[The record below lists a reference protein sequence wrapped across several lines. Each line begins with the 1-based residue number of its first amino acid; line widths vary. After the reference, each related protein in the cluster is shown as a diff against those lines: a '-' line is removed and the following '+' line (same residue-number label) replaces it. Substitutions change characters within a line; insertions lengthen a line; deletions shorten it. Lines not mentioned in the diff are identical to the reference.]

1 MLLEMLKSE
10 ILAVKIMYN
19 GKPKQGSRQ
28 IGMEGSLMKP
38 IALTGIKPTGNPH
51 IGNYLGMYRPALD
64 LMKNYQGM
72 YFVAD
77 YHALTSLHDPQAL
90 KELVY
95 EVAASWLALGLD
107 PDEAIFFR
115 QSDIPEILEFTWI
128 LSCFTSKGLLNRAHA
143 YKAAVDENLDVKR
156 DPDEGINAG
165 LFYYPVLMAADIL
178 LYGSDVVP
186 VGLDQKQ
193 HIEITRDIAEAFNRT
208 YGQVLKVPEGLI
220 QESVMKVPGIDGRK
234 MSKSYDNT
242 IPIFAPE
249 KKLRKRIMRIVTDS
263 KRPEDPKDPDGD
275 NLYTLLSFF
284 ASPERLAKIR
294 QLYLNGGASYGTL
307 KKELADTL
315 LDHFTEARTKFNTL
329 VADKPYLDKIL
340 LEGAQKAR
348 QIGKPYLQAARKA
361 VGID

>member
-1 MLLEMLKSE
+1 
-10 ILAVKIMYN
+10 
-19 GKPKQGSRQ
+19 
-28 IGMEGSLMKP
+28 MKP
-38 IALTGIKPTGNPH
+38 IALTGIKPTGRPH

-64 LMKNYQGM
+64 LMEDYLGM

-77 YHALTSLHDPQAL
+77 YHALTSMHDAEAL
-90 KELVY
+90 RELVY

-107 PDEAIFFR
+107 PNEAIFFR
-115 QSDIPEILEFTWI
+115 QSDIAEIPEFTWI

-143 YKAAVDENLDVKR
+143 YKAAMDENIQMGR

-208 YGQVLKVPEGLI
+208 YGETLKVPEGVI

-242 IPIFAPE
+242 LPIFAPE
-249 KKLRKRIMRIVTDS
+249 NKLRKQVMRIVTDS
-263 KRPEDPKDPDGD
+263 KRPEDPKNPEGD
-275 NLYTLLSFF
+275 TLFTLLSFF
-284 ASPERLAKIR
+284 ASRERLEEIR
-294 QLYLNGGASYGTL
+294 TLYLHGGAAYGAL
-307 KKELADTL
+307 KKELAGL
-315 LDHFTEARTKFNTL
+315 ILDHFKEARARFTEL
-329 VADKPYLDKIL
+329 IDDQAYLDKVL
-340 LEGAQKAR
+340 LEGAEKAR
-348 QIGKPYLQAARKA
+348 AMGKPYLQAARKA
-361 VGID
+361 TGID

>member
-1 MLLEMLKSE
+1 
-10 ILAVKIMYN
+10 
-19 GKPKQGSRQ
+19 
-28 IGMEGSLMKP
+28 MKP
-38 IALTGIKPTGNPH
+38 IALTGIKPTGKPH

-64 LMKNYQGM
+64 LMKDYQGM

-77 YHALTSLHDPQAL
+77 YHALTTMHDAETL
-90 KELVY
+90 KDLVY

-115 QSDIPEILEFTWI
+115 QSDIPEIPEFTWI

-143 YKAAVDENLDVKR
+143 YKAAMDENLEMGR

-208 YGQVLKVPEGLI
+208 YGDVLKVPEGVI

-242 IPIFAPE
+242 LPIFAPE
-249 KKLRKRIMRIVTDS
+249 KKLRKQVMRIVTNS
-263 KRPEDPKDPDGD
+263 KRPEDPKDPEGD
-275 NLYTLLSFF
+275 TLFTLLSFF
-284 ASPERLAKIR
+284 AKPERLEEIKG
-294 QLYLNGGASYGTL
+294 LYLHGGAAYGTL
-307 KKELADTL
+307 KKELASL
-315 LDHFTEARTKFNTL
+315 ILDHFGKARQRFNEL
-329 VADKPYLDKIL
+329 IEDRAYLDKIL
-340 LEGAQKAR
+340 LEGAGKAR
-348 QIGKPYLQAARKA
+348 QMGKPYLNAARKA
-361 VGID
+361 TGID

>member
-1 MLLEMLKSE
+1 
-10 ILAVKIMYN
+10 
-19 GKPKQGSRQ
+19 
-28 IGMEGSLMKP
+28 MKP
-38 IALTGIKPTGNPH
+38 IALTGIKPTGKPH

-64 LMKNYQGM
+64 LMKDYQGM

-77 YHALTSLHDPQAL
+77 YHALTTMHNAETL
-90 KELVY
+90 KDLVY

-115 QSDIPEILEFTWI
+115 QSDIPEIPEFTWI

-143 YKAAVDENLDVKR
+143 YKAAMDENLEMGR

-193 HIEITRDIAEAFNRT
+193 HIEITRDIAEAFNRA
-208 YGQVLKVPEGLI
+208 YGDVLKVPEGLI

-242 IPIFAPE
+242 LPIFAPE
-249 KKLRKRIMRIVTDS
+249 KKLRKQVMQIVTDS
-263 KRPEDPKDPDGD
+263 KRPEDPKNPEGD
-275 NLYTLLSFF
+275 TLFTLLNFF
-284 ASPERLAKIR
+284 ANPERLAEIKG
-294 QLYLNGGASYGTL
+294 LYLNGGAAYGSL
-307 KKELADTL
+307 KKELASL
-315 LDHFTEARTKFNTL
+315 ILDHFSEARQRFNAL
-329 VADKPYLDKIL
+329 IEDRAYLDKIL
-340 LEGAQKAR
+340 LEGAEKAR
-348 QIGKPYLQAARKA
+348 QMGKPYLNAARKA
-361 VGID
+361 TGID

>member
-1 MLLEMLKSE
+1 
-10 ILAVKIMYN
+10 
-19 GKPKQGSRQ
+19 
-28 IGMEGSLMKP
+28 MKP
-38 IALTGIKPTGNPH
+38 IALTGIKPTGKPH
-51 IGNYLGMYRPALD
+51 IGNYLGMYRPALS
-64 LMKNYQGM
+64 LMENYQGM

-77 YHALTSLHDPQAL
+77 YHALTTMHDPKAL
-90 KELVY
+90 KDLVH

-115 QSDIPEILEFTWI
+115 QSDIPEIPEFTWI

-143 YKAAVDENLDVKR
+143 YKAAVDENLELGH

-208 YGQVLKVPEGLI
+208 YGNIIKVPEGLI
-220 QESVMKVPGIDGRK
+220 QASVMKVPGIDGRK

-249 KKLRKRIMRIVTDS
+249 KKLRKQVMRIVTDS
-263 KRPEDPKDPDGD
+263 KRPEDPKKPDED
-275 NLYTLLSFF
+275 NLFALLRFF
-284 ASPERLAKIR
+284 APPDRLEEIR
-294 QLYLNGGASYGTL
+294 QLYLHGGAAYGTL
-307 KKELADTL
+307 KKELADL
-315 LDHFTEARTKFNTL
+315 ILNHFADARIKFDDL
-329 VADKPYLDKIL
+329 MEDKPYIDKVL
-340 LEGAQKAR
+340 LEGAEKAR
-348 QIGKPYLQAARKA
+348 SIGKPVLQAAREA
-361 VGID
+361 IGIDG

>member
-1 MLLEMLKSE
+1 
-10 ILAVKIMYN
+10 
-19 GKPKQGSRQ
+19 
-28 IGMEGSLMKP
+28 MKP
-38 IALTGIKPTGNPH
+38 IALTGIKPTGKPH

-64 LMKNYQGM
+64 LMENYQGM

-77 YHALTSLHDPQAL
+77 YHALTTMHDPANL
-90 KELVY
+90 RSLVY

-115 QSDIPEILEFTWI
+115 QSDIPEIPEFTWI

-143 YKAAVDENLDVKR
+143 YKAAVDENLELGR

-208 YGQVLKVPEGLI
+208 YGNIIKVPEGII

-249 KKLRKRIMRIVTDS
+249 KQLRKQVMRIVTDS
-263 KRPEDPKDPDGD
+263 KRPEDPKDPDED
-275 NLYTLLSFF
+275 NLYALLRFF
-284 ASPERLAKIR
+284 ASPARLAEIR
-294 QLYLNGGASYGTL
+294 QLYLHGGAAYGAL
-307 KKELADTL
+307 KKELAGL
-315 LDHFTEARTKFNTL
+315 VLDHFADARERFNEL
-329 VADKPYLDKIL
+329 MENKSYIDDVLMEGAEKARRMGMPYL
-340 LEGAQKAR
+340 E
-348 QIGKPYLQAARKA
+348 AARKA
-361 VGID
+361 TGID